1 MEEFS
6 KDVYGLL
13 ETSPGTG
20 GGGGVPE
27 LYFSPRHRLPF

>member
-13 ETSPGTG
+13 ETSYSPINRG
-20 GGGGVPE
+20 PE
-27 LYFSPRHRLPF
+27 LYFSPRHRLLF